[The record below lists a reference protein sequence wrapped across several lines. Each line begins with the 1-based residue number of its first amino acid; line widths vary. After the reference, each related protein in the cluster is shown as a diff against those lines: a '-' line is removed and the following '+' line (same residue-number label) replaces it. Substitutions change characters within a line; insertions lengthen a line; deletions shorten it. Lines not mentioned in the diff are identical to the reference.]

1 MVPGTGNITT
11 AGTLT
16 LPNSNT
22 ITGVASYA
30 QFSNG
35 ISVGGGTTYRMTNT
49 GVITANTTGS
59 INGLNINAG
68 ALSGVTGYAQTSG
81 AFAFSGGGN
90 FSIASAGMDVTT
102 AGAVSNVTTLG
113 MNGVLTNS
121 NATSTAI
128 TLSGNAAG
136 ISFTGAAANTNTINT
151 SNNNHLYINTGT
163 GNVGIGSS
171 APTSFKLEVAGDI
184 GPDADGTRDIG
195 SPSRYYDTVYA
206 NNVVGLGALGYW
218 SRGTGVLFPSTTTDG
233 VAATGSA
240 TTVATFTSTGTNDAL
255 RTGGSANYITVSP
268 SGDLSFT
275 GANADAINKVSG
287 TLNINTT
294 NNQAITTGTGQVT
307 LAGNVDATNGLDVTT
322 ANLTVG
328 GANFTVVPGT
338 GNITTAGT
346 VSIATGQSY
355 TGAGTVTLSS
365 AAASSLTINSG
376 TTGAIAIG
384 NDASAETIGLG
395 TGAAAKTITIGNTTG
410 ATALNQ
416 RVGTGNY
423 TLDGVAG
430 STYAFGASTTTGTMT
445 IGGTAQTGLLT
456 LGQSS
461 GTNIVAIGSGTG
473 ATTVQIANGATNG
486 KTVQIATGAVANTVS
501 MGSTTGASATTLN
514 AGSGN
519 LTLNATSGNVALQT
533 TTAGNITLTPGGT
546 GDINITAD
554 ADSFVNIAGLTDS
567 TGTSLCLDGSSNLIT
582 CAGGGTGNTLQ
593 AAYDNGNTITTT
605 TARNIAFTLGEVATP
620 TSLTLENQDTA
631 GTNAQRI
638 FNSIASG
645 TLTNGLLVEQ
655 TGAGTMTSGINITQ
669 TAGTISSGLTFTGI
683 TNDITTGANQHLALM
698 PNGTGNVGIGTTSP
712 AYNLEIE
719 DVGDA
724 AIYLEADSAGTGS
737 EDNNAFIKL
746 SQDGLLVQSI
756 FGTVGNAGYDP
767 ENVAYTNT
775 LANATLLGTLDNN
788 GALQFGT
795 NDAVR
800 MTIAAT
806 GNVGIGTTSPTLFNL
821 QVTGNIGPTTTN
833 NYDLGLTGTRWRTGY
848 FGTSLDSPSLTY
860 AGTLALSATGA
871 NIITMSTNGS
881 ERWRVA
887 SNGVL
892 QSNGAQ
898 TIQTSTGNLTL
909 ATAAGNGHILLSP
922 NGTGNVGVG
931 TTTPTSFKLEVA
943 GNIGPDSDITRN
955 IGAYNKRIA
964 NTYTGVID
972 ESIFTQA
979 GENAIK
985 NSDRYNGGPGGWG
998 TAANYSEA
1006 VVVGPQGTEVR
1017 AITNSTPLSTAGLL
1031 TDYLPVDPKKAY
1043 LLEYWIKQD
1052 DISAGTGTNYIGR
1065 EEYTSGKANND
1076 QGTGPYTWGGQK
1088 PPAANTWYHVYGII
1102 PPHDSGAEVSHT
1114 ATNSTITPG
1123 TEYKFWSSYTAYIRV
1138 KIYLNYNQP
1147 NPSQV
1152 WVTGVALRPLSS
1164 GGVNSFFATPGDAST
1179 SGNLAFVT
1187 GKTERL
1193 TITSN
1198 GNVGIGTT
1206 APATGAKL
1214 DVYGG
1219 PIRLGANTSANN
1231 QLNTTAGSAPSGDLY
1246 WGSRTICDDS
1256 GNCGTA
1262 GVSPDSLDYTEF
1274 LDTMTLDA
1282 NLILN
1287 QTTYTWTQNF
1297 TGTTTTGYTYNANS
1311 LTSGKALSIASSA
1324 TAFTGTLA
1332 QVSLTGNNAANTG
1345 TIFKAS
1351 SNGALNTGTVAM
1363 ITNLGAGTSF
1373 RVNDETGDADTTPF
1387 LIDAGG
1393 NVGIGTT
1400 SPVSKLL
1407 LDDVTPTITGWQSL
1421 TIRSTDALAIDK
1433 GGTIGFG
1440 GKYTSGGT
1448 YATWAGIAGLKENA
1462 TDSNTSGYLSLRTR
1476 ANGGNLTEQMRIAS
1490 NGNVGIGTTNP
1501 SLFKLQVTGNIGP
1514 TTTNNYDLGLTGTRW
1529 RTGYFGTSLDSPSLT
1544 YAGTLALS
1552 ATGANIITMSTN
1564 GSERWRVASNG
1575 VLQSNGAQTIQT
1587 STGNLTLATAAGN
1600 GHILLS
1606 PNGTGN
1612 VGIGTTAPSNPLAV
1626 ISTTTPQLRVGY
1638 DNTTN
1643 YFTSAV
1649 ASNGSVTF
1657 NANGASAAFTFS
1669 DPTTI
1674 SSTANPGLTVGNGTT
1689 GYLKIGGS
1697 TISDAAGNLT
1707 LDSDSGT
1714 ISASDILNMGWNAI
1728 TGAWIGDADSYGGGG
1743 YNNIANHNNNLIRA
1757 DEKETV
1763 TMNNGCDAG
1772 SIANMFD
1779 GDPSTICQL
1788 TDAAP
1793 NEIITI
1799 DMGSYEHYWTG
1810 FEIMWTY
1817 DRGTNNVTIEKYWD
1831 PDSTGGCDTWATIY
1845 SGAATG
1851 YSTKVNAPGN
1861 YICQYRITITGTPDV
1876 ANDVRI
1882 GDIRGFQY
1890 YNDQKNDLYAD
1901 ITGATFYGAVQ
1912 VGTSTTNRDLDV
1924 YGNVGIVSSNT
1935 TGTTT
1940 SSSLGLSANSLTTGT
1955 GLYAASS
1962 TLTSGKLVDLQV
1974 SGTAAAASQ
1983 TGLNILT
1990 AGANGTA
1997 GITSY
2002 GAQIS
2007 NTHTGTTS
2015 TNVALYLNA
2024 SGGTTANYG
2033 LIVNAGNVGI
2043 GTTAPGAKLDV
2054 YNPSGTT
2061 LALAAQVQNLN
2072 NATGQ
2077 NGLLVNVA
2085 RVTTDDATYGL
2096 NVQGGGTS
2104 RLYVRGDGFVGIGTT
2119 AQSANWP
2126 TDLLFINGEFTAD
2139 KFNDSGS
2146 NNRYIDPNGTSRI
2159 SYLEMRNDL
2168 TFIDAGNAGIG
2179 KINSNGSSVIIEGP
2193 TGGTT
2198 DLCVEDPDTGTGGEC
2213 DGKIDAGTIDPPYT
2227 INGKK
2232 YATYM
2237 ASMTGVKEET
2247 TDTVHIES
2255 KIAEGRYAYV
2265 IDFNNQPIGSD
2276 LWLFSKTTHL
2286 KDNLDHMSVLL
2297 TPTDDTRTW
2306 YKVDN
2311 TGDHLTLI
2319 LYSSRPT
2326 QISYRLTAPRF
2337 NAENFANI
2345 RPDNAPGG
2353 FLINDP
2359 DIIGSPYTITE
2370 VGSLTDTHH
2379 IASTQP
2385 TNTSLESLRET
2396 IYQVVHNTSGEMIE
2410 EVAVFNKILIG
2421 KIQAGFV
2428 EAQNAVVTNVLNA
2441 SHIVSENIS
2450 SYSLQVTKL
2459 FVNEKII
2466 SPIVETTDL
2475 SASGT
2480 ATLATIKTDTIKPQ
2494 EQNVTIDLN
2503 TSSDKGTFAK
2513 LIVNGINNITV
2524 ASIDEAGNATFA
2536 GSLTSVS
2543 VISDQLSV
2551 NDATISGSLTANEA
2565 SLSGKL
2571 IAKEIVSDNISELTE
2586 RTAAVEEQSGKTAEV
2601 NEVLSN
2607 SINQVQQD
2615 LAAIKNLPLPNP
2627 AYYQNLS
2634 DYPVATVSSLLAQS
2648 IQTEDLTATGNVN
2661 LYKASIADSLTAG
2674 TIFMQDNSILSLSW
2688 ELKLSALAQITL
2700 FDGSVVIAKNGNIT
2714 TKGELIAEG
2723 GVRTDEIQS
2732 IDGKKDIA
2740 IKLNSQLS
2748 NSNENSLKNA
2758 KLKIENSE
2766 GMDVA
2771 SIDASGAAR
2780 LNSLAFTHISTNS
2793 AIIADS
2799 GERTVDDEIIPAI
2812 ETNAEVA
2819 GTGVLPVDA
2828 PEIIIY
2834 NNSVTADSLIYLT
2847 PIGET
2852 PINQLTVVKKE
2863 IHGRPYFSVSSGTTL
2878 HPEIKFNWLIIN

>member
-1 MVPGTGNITT
+1 M
-11 AGTLT
+11 
-16 LPNSNT
+16 
-22 ITGVASYA
+22 
-30 QFSNG
+30 
-35 ISVGGGTTYRMTNT
+35 
-49 GVITANTTGS
+49 
-59 INGLNINAG
+59 
-68 ALSGVTGYAQTSG
+68 
-81 AFAFSGGGN
+81 
-90 FSIASAGMDVTT
+90 
-102 AGAVSNVTTLG
+102 
-113 MNGVLTNS
+113 
-121 NATSTAI
+121 
-128 TLSGNAAG
+128 
-136 ISFTGAAANTNTINT
+136 
-151 SNNNHLYINTGT
+151 
-163 GNVGIGSS
+163 
-171 APTSFKLEVAGDI
+171 
-184 GPDADGTRDIG
+184 
-195 SPSRYYDTVYA
+195 
-206 NNVVGLGALGYW
+206 
-218 SRGTGVLFPSTTTDG
+218 
-233 VAATGSA
+233 
-240 TTVATFTSTGTNDAL
+240 
-255 RTGGSANYITVSP
+255 
-268 SGDLSFT
+268 
-275 GANADAINKVSG
+275 
-287 TLNINTT
+287 
-294 NNQAITTGTGQVT
+294 
-307 LAGNVDATNGLDVTT
+307 
-322 ANLTVG
+322 
-328 GANFTVVPGT
+328 VPGT